1 MNRSYDLIVSRSMQ
15 RHLLT
20 LEDIAARCRV
30 HPTVVERLTTL
41 GVIDPEAGE
50 FPQFRPEMV
59 LRLQRGLRLRRDLGL
74 SYHAM
79 ALVLDLLERIE
90 TLEAR
95 LRRFEAER

>member
-1 MNRSYDLIVSRSMQ
+1 MSHRYDLMVSRSMQ
-15 RHLLT
+15 HHLLT
-20 LEDIAARCRV
+20 LEDIAARCRM
-30 HPTVVERLTTL
+30 HPTVIERLITL
-41 GVIDPEAGE
+41 GVIDPEAGKV
-50 FPQFRPEMV
+50 PQFRPEMV

>member
-1 MNRSYDLIVSRSMQ
+1 MSRSYDLRVSKSVQ

-20 LEDIAARCRV
+20 LEDIAAQCRV
-30 HPTVVERLTTL
+30 HPTVVECLATL
-41 GVIDPEAGE
+41 GVIDPEEGE
-50 FPQFRPEMV
+50 LPQFRPEMV

-95 LRRFEAER
+95 LRRLEE

>member
-59 LRLQRGLRLRRDLGL
+59 LRLQRGLPATGFGAQL
-74 SYHAM
+74 SCYGPCVGFA
-79 ALVLDLLERIE
+79 
-90 TLEAR
+90 
-95 LRRFEAER
+95 

>member
-1 MNRSYDLIVSRSMQ
+1 
-15 RHLLT
+15 LLT

-30 HPTVVERLTTL
+30 HPTVVECLATL
-41 GVIDPEAGE
+41 GVIDPEEGE
-50 FPQFRPEMV
+50 LPQFRPEMV

-95 LRRFEAER
+95 LRRLEE

>member
-1 MNRSYDLIVSRSMQ
+1 MSRSYDLIVSKSVQ

-30 HPTVVERLTTL
+30 HPTVVECLATL
-41 GVIDPEAGE
+41 GVIAPEEGE
-50 FPQFRPEMV
+50 LPQFRPEMV

-95 LRRFEAER
+95 LRRFEE

>member
-15 RHLLT
+15 CHLLT